1 MRRIDAL
8 LVLMVLVWGVNYS
21 VIKHA
26 FREIP
31 PQPFNAMRITLA
43 SLVFLTAIR
52 IARDR
57 AGRARGSLSSA
68 FYTPTPVTRRDVWD
82 LVWLG
87 LVGHCGYQYCFVGG
101 VAQTSVSNAAL
112 IIGATPVAVAV
123 ISALLG
129 RERIAPWH
137 WLGAAVSV
145 AGIYF
150 VVGRSAEFG
159 GETWR
164 GDVLV
169 MVSVACW
176 AAYTLGAGRLIARH
190 SPLFI
195 TGATMAIGG
204 VPYVVATI
212 PQFLTVHWGD
222 VSSWTWISLVL
233 SALLALNVAYL
244 IWYMGVQTIGAART
258 SMFSNLV
265 PITAMTVAAVWLG
278 EPLTRTKVLGAAAV
292 LTGVLLTRLGR
303 KPSAIPVEE

>member
-8 LVLMVLVWGVNYS
+8 LVLMVLIWGVNYS

-43 SLVFLTAIR
+43 SLVFLTAIWYARRRAR
-52 IARDR
+52 IAK
-57 AGRARGSLSSA
+57 GSLSAA
-68 FYTPTPVTRRDVWD
+68 FYTPTSVSTRDVWD

-87 LVGHCGYQYCFVGG
+87 LIGHCGYQYCFVGG

-123 ISALLG
+123 VSALLG
-129 RERIAPWH
+129 RERIAAWH

-159 GETWR
+159 GQTWR
-164 GDVLV
+164 GDLLV

-176 AAYTLGAGRLIARH
+176 AAYTLGAGRLISRH
-190 SPLFI
+190 SPLFV
-195 TGATMAIGG
+195 TGATMAVGG
-204 VPYVVATI
+204 VPYVGATL
-212 PQFLTVHWGD
+212 PQFFAVNWAG
-222 VSSWTWISLVL
+222 VSTWTWISLVL

-244 IWYMGVQTIGAART
+244 IWYMGVQKIGAART

-265 PITAMTVAAVWLG
+265 PITAMSVAAIWLG
-278 EPLTRTKVLGAAAV
+278 EPLTRTKILGAAAV
-292 LTGVLLTRLGR
+292 LTGVVLTRLGR
-303 KPSAIPVEE
+303 KPSPVPIEE